1 MRAVTSGPV
10 AASWVTLL
18 PFPLRQATAS
28 TLATT
33 PRMAQL
39 PQRPTD
45 DSYPVQAILSE
56 AGPVLVF
63 MACVALATYAQ
74 NLTGFAFSLILLG
87 LVSVFH
93 IASVSDTANAATVL
107 SLINAWTYFR
117 ARPGVVPWQLMK
129 PALNGSTLG
138 VIVGLVLLTW
148 LSGGAVNWLRGLLGV
163 SILGCAV
170 LLVTQ
175 GRPLPVVSGRTSFA
189 VIGGLS
195 GVLGGLFSS
204 SGPPIVFHMYRQ
216 PLDRELVRRAL
227 LLMFAF
233 NSLVRLVIVLPTG
246 NFSWY
251 SALLAGCAMPV
262 VYIATRLHHRLP
274 NKLQPRTLKWLVGGL
289 LAAAGSTLL
298 ASAWTAIAQG

>member
-1 MRAVTSGPV
+1 
-10 AASWVTLL
+10 
-18 PFPLRQATAS
+18 
-28 TLATT
+28 
-33 PRMAQL
+33 
-39 PQRPTD
+39 
-45 DSYPVQAILSE
+45 VQAFLSQ

-63 MACVALATYAQ
+63 MACVAVATYAQ

-129 PALNGSTLG
+129 PALNGSTVG

-175 GRPLPVVSGRTSFA
+175 GKPLPAVSGRASFA

-233 NSLVRLVIVLPTG
+233 NSLVRLVIVVPTG
-246 NFSWY
+246 HFSWY

-262 VYIATRLHHRLP
+262 VYAATRLHHRLP
-274 NKLQPRTLKWLVGGL
+274 NKLRPRTLKWLVGGL
-289 LAAAGSTLL
+289 LAAAGATLI
-298 ASAWTAIAQG
+298 ATAWVAIARG

>member
-1 MRAVTSGPV
+1 M
-10 AASWVTLL
+10 
-18 PFPLRQATAS
+18 
-28 TLATT
+28 
-33 PRMAQL
+33 
-39 PQRPTD
+39 
-45 DSYPVQAILSE
+45 QAILSE

-93 IASVSDTANAATVL
+93 VASVSDTANAATVL

-117 ARPGVVPWQLMK
+117 ARPGVVPWRLMK
-129 PALNGSTLG
+129 PALNGSTVG
-138 VIVGLVLLTW
+138 VIAGLMLLTW

-163 SILGCAV
+163 SILGCAL
-170 LLVTQ
+170 LLVLQ
-175 GRPLPVVSGRTSFA
+175 GRPQPAVSGRTSFA

-216 PLDRELVRRAL
+216 PLERELVRRAL

-246 NFSWY
+246 HFSWRA
-251 SALLAGCAMPV
+251 ALLAACAMPV
-262 VYIATRLHHRLP
+262 VYGVTRLHHRLP

-289 LAAAGSTLL
+289 LAAAGSTLV
-298 ASAWTAIAQG
+298 ASAWLAIAQA

>member
-1 MRAVTSGPV
+1 M
-10 AASWVTLL
+10 
-18 PFPLRQATAS
+18 
-28 TLATT
+28 
-33 PRMAQL
+33 
-39 PQRPTD
+39 
-45 DSYPVQAILSE
+45 QAILSQ

-87 LVSVFH
+87 LVSVLH
-93 IASVSDTANAATVL
+93 VASVSDTANAATVL

-129 PALNGSTLG
+129 PALNGSTVG
-138 VIVGLVLLTW
+138 VIVGLMLLTW
-148 LSGGAVNWLRGLLGV
+148 LSGGAVDWLRGLLGV

-170 LLVTQ
+170 LLVLQ
-175 GRPLPVVSGRTSFA
+175 AKPLPVVSGRASFA

-233 NSLVRLVIVLPTG
+233 NSLVRLMIVVPTG
-246 NFSWY
+246 HFSWH

-262 VYIATRLHHRLP
+262 VYGVTRLHHRLP

-289 LAAAGSTLL
+289 LAVAGSTLV
-298 ASAWTAIAQG
+298 ATAWVAIAQR